1 MKKIFLLSASLCL
14 CAFVVQTKA
23 QQKETKF
30 VSGKP
35 ILGKAITF
43 NTTTVSYP
51 KCTWSNFKDK
61 TGNMYR
67 VYAPKTQF
75 STPPFK
81 IYKYTPAGE
90 GFLYFNSLDN
100 NISYENAPT
109 GMKYTFDEAANFYW
123 QDGTRFF
130 KLTSD
135 GIIQLLAGEAKSN
148 INKIQDG
155 KNGSTTGELRKFKY
169 NPYDGFIYFTESIY
183 NPDGIF
189 LNEKIIPSLTS
200 MVFLRKIS
208 KRGEITT
215 CTYANGNLF
224 LENPLNI
231 FFAPNGDI
239 IYTKEATAF
248 GSRAEDIFR
257 WDGKNNPVS
266 IVKFHGGLFTGVK
279 GDRGRWTVGDT
290 SVARVTANTEQLI
303 MNSKNEIIIYDA
315 NVKRF
320 AKVSG
325 SRVSAYSGTSNTQKV
340 IEGIS
345 LGAESKETDGTA
357 GTAQFGYVGTLTID
371 KDDNIFFR
379 SANGVRK
386 IAPNGTVTTVIK
398 NKQKKTEKT
407 IDDEN

>member
-1 MKKIFLLSASLCL
+1 VGNCIA
-14 CAFVVQTKA
+14 QT
-23 QQKETKF
+23 KETKF

-43 NTTTVSYP
+43 NTTTASYP
-51 KCTWSNFKDK
+51 KCAWSNFKDK
-61 TGNMYR
+61 TENMYR

-81 IYKYTPAGE
+81 IYKYTSTGE

-109 GMKYTFDEAANFYW
+109 GMKYTFDEEANFYW
-123 QDGTRFF
+123 QNGNQFYTLTNDGT
-130 KLTSD
+130 
-135 GIIQLLAGEAKSN
+135 IQVLAGAAKSN
-148 INKIQDG
+148 INTMQDG
-155 KNGSTTGELRKFKY
+155 KNATTTGALRKFKY

-183 NPDGIF
+183 NPDGIY
-189 LNEKIIPSLTS
+189 LNGKIIPSLTT

-215 CTYANGNLF
+215 CTYANGDLF

-279 GDRGRWTVGDT
+279 GERGRWTVGDT
-290 SVARVTANTEQLI
+290 SMARVTANVEQLI
-303 MNSKNEIIIYDA
+303 VNSKNEIIVYDA

-320 AKVSG
+320 AKISSSKVT
-325 SRVSAYSGTSNTQKV
+325 AYSGISDMLEV
-340 IEGIS
+340 MGGIT
-345 LGAESKETDGTA
+345 LGAKSKETDGA
-357 GTAQFGYVGTLTID
+357 AATAQFGYVGTLTID

-379 SANGVRK
+379 SQFGVRK

-398 NKQKKTEKT
+398 NKQKKTEKAT
-407 IDDEN
+407 DDEN